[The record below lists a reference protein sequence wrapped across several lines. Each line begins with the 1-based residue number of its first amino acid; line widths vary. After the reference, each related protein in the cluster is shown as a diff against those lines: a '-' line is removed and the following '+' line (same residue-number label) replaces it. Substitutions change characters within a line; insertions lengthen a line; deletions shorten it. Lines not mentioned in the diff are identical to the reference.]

1 MKQLFYKELKLCLPV
16 QVPLFFLFAAM
27 LFIPAYPYLVAGYF
41 TCNSIYFMFNQSV
54 GNNDLLFTALLP
66 VSKAQVVKARVR
78 FVVAI
83 EMIMFLLFIPLCY
96 ANHLLVPR
104 NPAGTDGSLTFLAAA
119 LVLFTIFNGTFLP
132 GFYRNEHKMD
142 KLFLISLIAVFG
154 WIILWEGFMITA
166 GAAERLVPFFA
177 WVETH
182 LDCWPATSEAWTA
195 QLVALGVGILVY
207 VVGNILITR
216 RAVAVF
222 ERVDL

>member
-1 MKQLFYKELKLCLPV
+1 
-16 QVPLFFLFAAM
+16 
-27 LFIPAYPYLVAGYF
+27 
-41 TCNSIYFMFNQSV
+41 
-54 GNNDLLFTALLP
+54 
-66 VSKAQVVKARVR
+66 
-78 FVVAI
+78 
-83 EMIMFLLFIPLCY
+83 
-96 ANHLLVPR
+96 
-104 NPAGTDGSLTFLAAA
+104 
-119 LVLFTIFNGTFLP
+119 
-132 GFYRNEHKMD
+132 MD